1 MSCFGRRRHS
11 GLFYGIQQSQHPAGK
26 LERSGGHDEIQHRQH
41 LRSRIF
47 RRDRGL
53 LRIDGKRGSSSRHTA
68 CSLERLRTLGAADG
82 AVDGRSIQI
91 ALSVAENLADIHT
104 MFLSADRAGGV
115 NVVIFDVE
123 LEAEFFEIKHFNFL
137 SAAMQDRFPVFR
149 RAGGGFY
156 AYLVVGVCLPL
167 AGCIRLQSAC

>member
-1 MSCFGRRRHS
+1 MSCFGRRRHR
-11 GLFYGIQQSQHPAGK
+11 GLFYGIQQSQRPAGK

-41 LRSRIF
+41 LRSHIF
-47 RRDRGL
+47 RQGRGW

-91 ALSVAENLADIHT
+91 AMSVAENLADIHT

-115 NVVIFDVE
+115 NVVILDVE

-149 RAGGGFY
+149 FVDGGFF
-156 AYLVVGVCLPL
+156 APCMVGGIYLPSVGF
-167 AGCIRLQSAC
+167 AQS